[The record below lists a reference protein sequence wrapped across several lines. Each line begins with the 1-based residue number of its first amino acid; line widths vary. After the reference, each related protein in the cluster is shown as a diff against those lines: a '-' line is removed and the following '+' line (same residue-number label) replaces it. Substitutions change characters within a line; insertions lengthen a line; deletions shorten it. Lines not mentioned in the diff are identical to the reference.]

1 MHTPTAVDAMARW
14 LVFTLAGVGL
24 FAIIPGSSFAAPAF
38 ASTRW
43 LFALHPVQWVAVV
56 MILLAWLLFVVHI
69 VRLGVAWG
77 RDAAV
82 LALAVASVL
91 SVGAGVGALLLGS
104 LTSVVATLAVVIVV
118 NAALCVRIDVLA
130 RRGTI
135 CPTTGKVVRAV
146 TA

>member
-1 MHTPTAVDAMARW
+1 MRTPTAIDAMARW

-43 LFALHPVQWVAVV
+43 LFALHPVQWVGVV
-56 MILLAWLLFVVHI
+56 MIVLAWLLFVVHI

-77 RDAAV
+77 RDAV
-82 LALAVASVL
+82 VVTLAVASL
-91 SVGAGVGALLLGS
+91 LSTGASVGVLLLGS
-104 LTSVVATLAVVIVV
+104 LASVVATLAVVIVV
-118 NAALCVRIDVLA
+118 NVALCVRIDVLA
-130 RRGTI
+130 RRVTT
-135 CPTTGKVVRAV
+135 CPATGKAVGAV